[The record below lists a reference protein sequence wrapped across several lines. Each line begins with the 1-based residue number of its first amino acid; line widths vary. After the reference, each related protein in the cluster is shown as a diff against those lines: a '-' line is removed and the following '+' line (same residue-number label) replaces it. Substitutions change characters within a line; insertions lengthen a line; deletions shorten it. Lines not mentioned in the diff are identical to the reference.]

1 MLFIEPVFI
10 VFFLITAGV
19 YWLMTSHDWRKMWLL
34 AASYVFYGAWDWR
47 FLFLMMGCSAF
58 NYVLALVVERQLKSG
73 PAHAWVLPTSIIAN
87 LSVLFFFKYFN
98 FFAASLSELAAV
110 FGATVSPVTLQ
121 VVLPVGISFFTF
133 QAMSYFFDVYRK
145 EIPAEKSIID
155 VSLYIAFFPQL
166 VAGPIVRAA
175 DFLPQLTRRRFF
187 SDVNIRASLLLFA
200 IGFIKKACIADGLA
214 PYVDRVFADP
224 ATFDAF
230 SIFSAVIFYAM
241 QIYCDFSGYSD
252 MAIAAAGLL
261 GYHLVI
267 NFRAPYFSVNITEF
281 WRRWHISL
289 STWLRDY
296 LYIPLGGNRHGPRRR
311 DRNLMLTMIL
321 GGLWHGASYNFIVW
335 GFMHGLALIVRREWA
350 THRPAI
356 GGHLPLARFFSGVLT
371 FYWVCI
377 AWIFFR
383 ATTLPAALD
392 MTHAFVTF
400 QSNGTE
406 QLALGV
412 PWTMVVVLMAAQW
425 ADQRYGIVKR
435 IETISWPAFYGGLGT
450 ASAFALA
457 LVPGGARPFIYFQ
470 F

>member
-1 MLFIEPVFI
+1 MLFIEPVFF
-10 VFFLITAGV
+10 VFFAITASV
-19 YWLMTSHDWRKMWLL
+19 YWLLTSHNWRKAWLL
-34 AASYVFYGAWDWR
+34 LTSYVFYGAWDWR

-58 NYVLALVVERQLKSG
+58 NHVMALIVERQLKTG
-73 PAHAWVLPTSIIAN
+73 PAQAWVLPTSIVAN

-98 FFAASLSELAAV
+98 FFATSLSELAAV

-121 VVLPVGISFFTF
+121 VILPVGISFFTF

-145 EIPAEKSIID
+145 EIPAEQSVID

-175 DFLPQLTRRRFF
+175 DFLPQLTRRRYF
-187 SDVNIRASLLLFA
+187 SDVNVRASLLLFA
-200 IGFIKKACIADGLA
+200 LGFFKKACLADGLA

-224 ATFDAF
+224 ATYDALTV
-230 SIFSAVIFYAM
+230 FSAVIFYAM

-252 MAIAAAGLL
+252 MALGAAGLL
-261 GYHLVI
+261 GYHLMI
-267 NFRAPYFSVNITEF
+267 NFRAPYLAVNITEF

-350 THRPAI
+350 AHRPAF
-356 GGHLPLARFFSGVLT
+356 GGPLPLSRFFSGLLT

-392 MTHAFVTF
+392 ITSVFVTLH
-400 QSNGTE
+400 SDGTE
-406 QLALGV
+406 RLPLSV
-412 PWTMVVVLMAAQW
+412 PWLMVVLLMIAQW
-425 ADQRYGIVKR
+425 ADQRYGLVKR
-435 IETISWPAFYGGLGT
+435 IEAISWPAFYGSLG
-450 ASAFALA
+450 AACAVALS

>member
-1 MLFIEPVFI
+1 MLFIEPVFL
-10 VFFLITAGV
+10 VFFLVTAGV
-19 YWLMTSHDWRKMWLL
+19 YWLMTSHDWRKIWLL

-58 NYVLALVVERQLKSG
+58 NYVLARIAERQLKTG
-73 PAHAWVLPTSIIAN
+73 PAHPWLLPIALLGN
-87 LSVLFFFKYFN
+87 LAVLFYFKYFN
-98 FFAASLSELAAV
+98 FFASSLSELAAV

-145 EIPAEKSIID
+145 DIPAEKSIID

-214 PYVDRVFADP
+214 GYVDRVFADP
-224 ATFDAF
+224 ASFDAF

-267 NFRAPYFSVNITEF
+267 NFRAPYLSVNITEF

-350 THRPAI
+350 ARQ
-356 GGHLPLARFFSGVLT
+356 PLATLRLPFGAFFSGLLT

-392 MTHAFVTF
+392 ITYTFVTF
-400 QSNGTE
+400 RSAGTE

-412 PWTMVVVLMAAQW
+412 PWSMVVVLMAAQW
-425 ADQRYGIVKR
+425 ADQKYGIVKR
-435 IETISWPAFYGGLGT
+435 IESISWPAFYGGLGT

-457 LVPGGARPFIYFQ
+457 MVPGGARPFIYFQ

>member
-1 MLFIEPVFI
+1 MLFVDPIFF
-10 VFFLITAGV
+10 VFFLVTASV
-19 YWLMTSHDWRKMWLL
+19 YWLLTNHGWRKLWLL

-47 FLFLMMGCSAF
+47 FLFLMIGCSAF
-58 NYVLALVVERQLKSG
+58 NHIMALVVARQHKTG
-73 PAHAWVLPTSIIAN
+73 PAQAWVLPVSIVAN

-98 FFAASLSELAAV
+98 FFATSLTEFAAL

-145 EIPAEKSIID
+145 DIPAEKSFID

-187 SDVNIRASLLLFA
+187 ADVNLRGSLLLFA

-214 PYVDRVFADP
+214 PYVERVFADP
-224 ATFDAF
+224 ATFDAI

-252 MAIAAAGLL
+252 MAIGAAGLL

-267 NFRAPYFSVNITEF
+267 NFRAPYLSANITEF

-350 THRPAI
+350 ALRPAV
-356 GGHLPLARFFSGVLT
+356 GDVRPLSRFFSGLLT

-383 ATTLPAALD
+383 AATLPAALD
-392 MTHAFVTF
+392 ITYAFVTLR
-400 QSNGTE
+400 SPGTE
-406 QLALGV
+406 QLPLGV
-412 PWTMVVVLMAAQW
+412 PWIAVILLMASQW
-425 ADQRYGIVKR
+425 ADQKYGIVKR
-435 IETISWPAFYGGLGT
+435 IEGVSWPAFYGGLGT

-457 LVPGGARPFIYFQ
+457 LVPGGALPFIYFQ

>member
-1 MLFIEPVFI
+1 
-10 VFFLITAGV
+10 
-19 YWLMTSHDWRKMWLL
+19 
-34 AASYVFYGAWDWR
+34 
-47 FLFLMMGCSAF
+47 
-58 NYVLALVVERQLKSG
+58 
-73 PAHAWVLPTSIIAN
+73 
-87 LSVLFFFKYFN
+87 
-98 FFAASLSELAAV
+98 
-110 FGATVSPVTLQ
+110 
-121 VVLPVGISFFTF
+121 
-133 QAMSYFFDVYRK
+133 MSYFFDVYRK

-187 SDVNIRASLLLFA
+187 SDVNLRGSLLLFA

-224 ATFDAF
+224 ASFDAI

-267 NFRAPYFSVNITEF
+267 NFRAPYLSANITEF

-311 DRNLMLTMIL
+311 DRNLMLTMVL

-350 THRPAI
+350 AHRPAI
-356 GGHLPLARFFSGVLT
+356 GSPLPLSRFFSGLLT

-392 MTHAFVTF
+392 ITYTFVTLR
-400 QSNGTE
+400 SPGTE
-406 QLALGV
+406 HVPLGA
-412 PWTMVVVLMAAQW
+412 PWIAVVLLMAAQW
-425 ADQRYGIVKR
+425 ADQKYGIVKR
-435 IETISWPAFYGGLGT
+435 IESVSWPAFYGGLGT
-450 ASAFALA
+450 ATAFALA